1 MSPVAIVG
9 STAVAVAVIGWLVV
23 SFSAPGRR
31 RTLAEWVSTSAIY
44 LALASLF
51 GQLFHRA
58 WLADSTAGLIGF
70 GLLLLIFSG
79 GLVLSLSYTLLQVRD
94 SEASRP
100 DVIT

>member
-51 GQLFHRA
+51 SQLFHRA

-70 GLLLLIFSG
+70 GLLLLIFSC
-79 GLVLSLSYTLLQVRD
+79 GLVVSLSHTLLQLRGRG
-94 SEASRP
+94 ASRS